1 MTSQIGTQTNIM
13 DILSDILRDKGNQA
27 TKFVQLIEYKV
38 AERLFTELFSFP

>member
-13 DILSDILRDKGNQA
+13 DILSDILRSKGNQT